1 MTISVIIPTLNE
13 EQTIEHTLS
22 RLHNPVFSEILVV
35 DGGSHD
41 QTLARVATAAP
52 HARILSGTTGR
63 ARQMN
68 SGAAVSTADVL
79 LFLHADTLLPLTAA
93 DDVTTTLQDPRSIGG
108 RFDVRFDRDSGWF
121 WLICRM
127 MNWRS
132 RLTGIVTGDQALF
145 VRRPVFQA
153 IGGFPDIPIMED
165 IAFSKQLHRVGRI
178 AALKSCVITSSRRW
192 ARQGTIRT
200 IVLMWG
206 LRFLFFVG
214 VAPARLKPWYP
225 ETR

>member
-1 MTISVIIPTLNE
+1 
-13 EQTIEHTLS
+13 
-22 RLHNPVFSEILVV
+22 
-35 DGGSHD
+35 
-41 QTLARVATAAP
+41 
-52 HARILSGTTGR
+52 
-63 ARQMN
+63 
-68 SGAAVSTADVL
+68 
-79 LFLHADTLLPLTAA
+79 LTAA

-153 IGGFPDIPIMED
+153 IGGFPDLPIMED
-165 IAFSKQLHRVGRI
+165 IAFSKQLNRVGRI

-192 ARQGTIRT
+192 AGQGTIRT

-206 LRFLFFVG
+206 LRFLFFLG
-214 VAPARLKPWYP
+214 VSPEKLKRLYIDAR
-225 ETR
+225 

>member
-1 MTISVIIPTLNE
+1 MTITVIIPTLNE
-13 EQTIEHTLS
+13 EQTIERTLS
-22 RLHNPVFSEILVV
+22 RLHNPAFSEILVV

-153 IGGFPDIPIMED
+153 IGGFPDLPIMED
-165 IAFSKQLHRVGRI
+165 IAFSKQLNRVGRI

-192 ARQGTIRT
+192 AGQGTIRT

-206 LRFLFFVG
+206 LRFLFFLG
-214 VAPARLKPWYP
+214 VSPEKLKRLYIDAR
-225 ETR
+225 

>member
-1 MTISVIIPTLNE
+1 MTITVIIPTLNE

-22 RLHNPVFSEILVV
+22 RLHDPAFSEILVV
-35 DGGSHD
+35 DGGSQD

-52 HARILSGTTGR
+52 HARILSGTKGR

-68 SGAAVSTADVL
+68 SGAAASKEDVL

-93 DDVTTTLQDPRSIGG
+93 SDVTTALQDPRTIGG
-108 RFDVRFDRDSGWF
+108 RFDVRFDRDSGWY

-145 VRRPVFQA
+145 VRRPVFVA
-153 IGGFPDIPIMED
+153 VGGFPDIPVMED
-165 IAFSKQLHRVGRI
+165 IALSKQLKRVGRI
-178 AALKSCVITSSRRW
+178 AALKSCVLTSSRRW
-192 ARQGTIRT
+192 TRQGVVRT
-200 IVLMWG
+200 ILLMWWMR
-206 LRFLFFVG
+206 LLFFVG
-214 VAPARLKPWYP
+214 VSPEKLKRLYIAAR
-225 ETR
+225 

>member
-1 MTISVIIPTLNE
+1 MTITVIIPTLNE

-22 RLHNPVFSEILVV
+22 RLHDPAFSEILVV

-41 QTLARVATAAP
+41 QTLARIATAAP

-68 SGAAVSTADVL
+68 SGAAASKEDVL

-93 DDVTTTLQDPRSIGG
+93 DDVLTTLQDPRTIGG
-108 RFDVRFDRDSGWF
+108 RFDVRFDRDSGWY

-145 VRRPVFQA
+145 VRRPVFEA
-153 IGGFPDIPIMED
+153 VGGFPDIPVMED
-165 IAFSKQLHRVGRI
+165 IAFSKQLKRIGRI
-178 AALKSCVITSSRRW
+178 AALKSCVLTSSRRW
-192 ARQGTIRT
+192 TRHGVVRT
-200 IVLMWG
+200 ILLMWWMR
-206 LRFLFFVG
+206 LLFFVG
-214 VAPARLKPWYP
+214 VSPEKLKRLYIAAR
-225 ETR
+225 

>member
-13 EQTIEHTLS
+13 EQTIEHTLN
-22 RLHNPVFSEILVV
+22 RLHDPAFSEILVV
-35 DGGSHD
+35 DGGSDD

-52 HARILSGTTGR
+52 NARILSAPTGR

-68 SGAAVSTADVL
+68 SGAAASKADVL
-79 LFLHADTLLPLTAA
+79 LFLHADTLLPMTAA
-93 DDVTTTLQDPRSIGG
+93 DDVTTTLHDPRTIGG
-108 RFDVRFDRDSGWF
+108 RFDVRFDRDSGWY

-145 VRRPVFQA
+145 VRRPVFEA
-153 IGGFPDIPIMED
+153 VGGFPDIPVMED
-165 IAFSKQLHRVGRI
+165 IVFSKQLKRVGRI

-206 LRFLFFVG
+206 LRFLFFLG
-214 VAPARLKPWYP
+214 VAPARLKLWYP

>member
-1 MTISVIIPTLNE
+1 
-13 EQTIEHTLS
+13 
-22 RLHNPVFSEILVV
+22 
-35 DGGSHD
+35 
-41 QTLARVATAAP
+41 
-52 HARILSGTTGR
+52 
-63 ARQMN
+63 MN
-68 SGAAVSTADVL
+68 SGAAASKEDVL

-93 DDVTTTLQDPRSIGG
+93 DDVLTTLQDPGTIGG
-108 RFDVRFDRDSGWF
+108 RFDVRFDRDSGWY

-145 VRRPVFQA
+145 VRRPVFEA
-153 IGGFPDIPIMED
+153 VGGFPDIPVMED
-165 IAFSKQLHRVGRI
+165 IALSKQLKRVGRI
-178 AALKSCVITSSRRW
+178 AALRSCVLTSSRRW
-192 ARQGTIRT
+192 TRHGTIRT